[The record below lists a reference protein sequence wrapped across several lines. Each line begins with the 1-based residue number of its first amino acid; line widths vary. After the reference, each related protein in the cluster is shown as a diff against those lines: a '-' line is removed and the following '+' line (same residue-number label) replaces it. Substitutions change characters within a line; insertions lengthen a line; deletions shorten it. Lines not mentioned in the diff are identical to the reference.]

1 MPSLLNQLI
10 YKETRKSFEE
20 NSALIFVNY
29 NTFNQ
34 EDAIEIRAAAKAV
47 EGTASVVKNA
57 VSAIVLKDMGIDGA
71 DAFLK
76 GPALVIMGNDPVAMS
91 KVAADFAKKAKNKK
105 GAPLGGIVDGAIVS
119 AETVMAL
126 SKIPTRQVLL
136 GMLVNVISSPMR
148 GLAVALNA
156 IKEKNEQAV

>member
-20 NSALIFVNY
+20 NSALIFINF
-29 NTFNQ
+29 NTFDQ
-34 EDAIEIRAAAKAV
+34 VDAVEIRDAAKAAQ
-47 EGTASVVKNA
+47 GTACVVKNA
-57 VSAIVLKDMGIDGA
+57 VSSIVLNDMGIA
-71 DAFLK
+71 DASEFIK
-76 GPALVIMGNDPVAMS
+76 GPVLVLMSNDPVAMS
-91 KVAADFAKKAKNKK
+91 KVAIDFAKKKKNKK
-105 GAPLGGIVDGAIVS
+105 GAPLGGIVDGAIISSEDVI
-119 AETVMAL
+119 AF

-136 GMLVNVISSPMR
+136 AMLVNVLSSPMR

>member
-34 EDAIEIRAAAKAV
+34 EDAIAIRAAAKAV
-47 EGTASVVKNA
+47 NGTACVVKNA
-57 VSAIVLKDMGIDGA
+57 VSSIVLKDMGIAGA

-76 GPALVIMGNDPVAMS
+76 GPSLVLMGNDPVAMC
-91 KVAADFAKKAKNKK
+91 KVAADFAVAAKNKK
-105 GAPLGGIVDGAIVS
+105 GAALGGVVDGALITA
-119 AETVMAL
+119 AEVAIM
-126 SKIPTRQVLL
+126 SKIPSRQVLL
-136 GMLVNVISSPMR
+136 SMLVNVISSPLR

>member
-34 EDAIEIRAAAKAV
+34 QDAIVIRAAALAAEGKAC
-47 EGTASVVKNA
+47 VVKNA
-57 VSAIVLKDMGIDGA
+57 VSAIVLKDMGIEGA
-71 DAFLK
+71 AEFLK

-91 KVAADFAKKAKNKK
+91 KVAADFAQKAKGKK
-105 GAPLGGIVDGAIVS
+105 GAPLGGIVDGAVIS
-119 AETVMAL
+119 AATVTAL
-126 SKIPTRQVLL
+126 SKIPPRQVLL

>member
-34 EDAIEIRAAAKAV
+34 EDAIAIRAAAKAAK
-47 EGTASVVKNA
+47 GTACVVKNA
-57 VSAIVLKDMGIDGA
+57 VSSIVLKDMGISGV
-71 DAFLK
+71 DAILK
-76 GPALVIMGNDPVAMS
+76 GPSLVLMGNDSVAMS
-91 KVAADFAKKAKNKK
+91 KVAIDFAKATKNKK
-105 GAPLGGIVDGAIVS
+105 GAPLGGVVDGALVS
-119 AETVMAL
+119 AAQVVAL
-126 SKIPTRQVLL
+126 SKIPSRQVLL
-136 GMLVNVISSPMR
+136 SMLVNVISSPMR
-148 GLAVALNA
+148 GLVVALNA